1 MNPSTVIGREEE
13 LATISRLYESDRS
26 EFLAVYGRRR
36 VGKSFLI
43 EEALGK
49 RISFMAVGL
58 YMKVDKDNPEK
69 VESYRQ
75 QQLKHFYSSLLEYG
89 LPEEDNKTPASWLE
103 AMGLLKKLLL
113 NKRSRRKVVFI
124 DELPWLAGPQSSE
137 LLSELGHFWNSCAR
151 KRKDIFLIVCGS
163 ATSWMIDNVMRDY
176 GGLYGRITESIALKP
191 FTLSECER
199 YWEKRGFHLSRYEV
213 ALTYMVIGG
222 VPYYMDGFRPDRT
235 MADNINTLYFNKDKA
250 RQEFKDVY
258 TGLYSTSDV
267 YINVIRQLGKNFY
280 GMSRADLLEAVDKKG
295 GGRFTEV
302 LENLMDSGIIRSY
315 TLYGGPRKQTIY
327 QLMDFF
333 TLFYLRFVE
342 NTDYTSWRSVQRSR
356 PFYTW
361 AGNTFELLV
370 IDHMPQLADVLRIK
384 EYATPFSW
392 RGETPDGK
400 GVQVDL
406 VIPATAERADYIC
419 EMKFSESRYIVD
431 DEDASAIT
439 RRITALENSSIH
451 KPSHSIYVALVTSF
465 GVSESKH
472 RIHINDVVTLDS
484 LFA

>member
-1 MNPSTVIGREEE
+1 
-13 LATISRLYESDRS
+13 
-26 EFLAVYGRRR
+26 
-36 VGKSFLI
+36 
-43 EEALGK
+43 
-49 RISFMAVGL
+49 
-58 YMKVDKDNPEK
+58 
-69 VESYRQ
+69 
-75 QQLKHFYSSLLEYG
+75 
-89 LPEEDNKTPASWLE
+89 
-103 AMGLLKKLLL
+103 
-113 NKRSRRKVVFI
+113 
-124 DELPWLAGPQSSE
+124 
-137 LLSELGHFWNSCAR
+137 
-151 KRKDIFLIVCGS
+151 
-163 ATSWMIDNVMRDY
+163 
-176 GGLYGRITESIALKP
+176 
-191 FTLSECER
+191 
-199 YWEKRGFHLSRYEV
+199 
-213 ALTYMVIGG
+213 
-222 VPYYMDGFRPDRT
+222 
-235 MADNINTLYFNKDKA
+235 
-250 RQEFKDVY
+250 
-258 TGLYSTSDV
+258 
-267 YINVIRQLGKNFY
+267 
-280 GMSRADLLEAVDKKG
+280 
-295 GGRFTEV
+295 
-302 LENLMDSGIIRSY
+302 MDSGIIRSY

-384 EYATPFSW
+384 EYATPLRW
-392 RGETPDGK
+392 RGDTPAGK